1 MSRKN
6 CDKDA
11 VISRL
16 KKEKADLESQVN
28 ELKYIVHDA
37 QATNHL
43 MNEQISDMRE
53 LIEQDATRECGCVTI
68 ANSTCY
74 QDFVGILINNGY
86 AVEVEQIAKGQ
97 LLKITIKEGE
107 E

>member
-37 QATNHL
+37 QATNPD
-43 MNEQISDMRE
+43 E
-53 LIEQDATRECGCVTI
+53 
-68 ANSTCY
+68 
-74 QDFVGILINNGY
+74 
-86 AVEVEQIAKGQ
+86 
-97 LLKITIKEGE
+97 
-107 E
+107 

>member
-1 MSRKN
+1 M
-6 CDKDA
+6 DKRD
-11 VISRL
+11 
-16 KKEKADLESQVN
+16 KKIRQLENERNQLMAEN
-28 ELKYIVHDA
+28 QELKYIINDIQSVND
-37 QATNHL
+37 
-43 MNEQISDMRE
+43 IMRE
-53 LIEQDATRECGCVTI
+53 LIEQDVARECGCVTI

>member
-16 KKEKADLESQVN
+16 KKEKAELESQVN
-28 ELKYIVHDA
+28 ELKYIVHDT

-53 LIEQDATRECGCVTI
+53 LIEQDVARECGCVTI

-74 QDFVGILINNGY
+74 QDLSLIHIS
-86 AVEVEQIAKGQ
+86 EP
-97 LLKITIKEGE
+97 TRRS
-107 E
+107 

>member
-43 MNEQISDMRE
+43 MRE
-53 LIEQDATRECGCVTI
+53 LIEQDAARECGCVTI